1 MAFLA
6 VIGHP
11 VAHSLSPLMHNSA
24 LWLYNLPYK
33 YLAIDVPPASLEKT
47 VNILWN
53 LEFVGFNITIPHK
66 ERVAEMSVE
75 LSEEASITGA
85 VNTTLR
91 RSDGWKGFNTDVQGF
106 ISSLSR
112 LGIKT
117 IDTCLLLGA
126 GGSARAAIYALDK
139 IGTRKIIIAN
149 RTRERAARLAESMR
163 HKISCEL
170 EIVDLSEA
178 NNFASKSELL
188 VNATPVGLVEDKLLI
203 DPEALDGSQVIYDLV
218 YSHKPT
224 PLIRAARSKGCRI
237 IDGVVHLVEQG
248 AASFKI
254 WTGVSPDTS
263 FMERVVRNE
272 LWKRWKRSGA
282 GQDKM

>member
-24 LWLYNLPYK
+24 LWLYNLPHK
-33 YLAIDVPPASLEKT
+33 YLAIDIPPASLEKA

-53 LEFVGFNITIPHK
+53 LEFMGFNITIPHK
-66 ERVAEMSVE
+66 ERVAEISVE

-126 GGSARAAIYALDK
+126 GGSSRALIYALDK

-149 RTRERAARLAESMR
+149 RTRERAVRLAESMK

-170 EIVDLSEA
+170 EIVNLNEA
-178 NNFASKSELL
+178 NSYASKSELL

-203 DPEALDGSQVIYDLV
+203 DPEALDSSQIIYDLV
-218 YSHKPT
+218 YSYKPT
-224 PLIRAARSKGCRI
+224 PLICAARSKGCRT

-282 GQDKM
+282 SQDKM